1 MFLNMLACYSNAVSC
16 GTKSWEKVGT
26 DLGLGSERQ
35 SEGFAGLWL
44 SLMIYIIIFRPVL
57 LMVAVA

>member
-1 MFLNMLACYSNAVSC
+1 MLAWFSNADSC

-26 DLGLGSERQ
+26 DLGLGLGSERQ
-35 SEGFAGLWL
+35 SEGFAGQLL